1 MNPQQNKPV
10 EKKKLARLSGSGSK
24 SNEGKPAGPTDD
36 SGNSSTEE
44 ENKGTRGLTT
54 GPTTSILRQALQ
66 GLPIKTEEP
75 KGDDE
80 KVTSTSDSFNTQGKG
95 VVPSPT
101 RKNIPAAFALPLN
114 PTEQIDLASGNQST
128 IENPSELAELP
139 SPRNTGARPRVSPKR
154 KPGSCA
160 NQEIV
165 SPSKIL
171 RRDLNQ
177 EISPSSNE
185 FCSTAS
191 IELGNTSSETAST
204 MATVISSMGRLWN
217 GLLELPDPLVKID
230 DDLLNG
236 YDEAQN
242 DLISMSE
249 IISVNYNKE
258 YDFSIPSSS
267 DVKETIIWSPSIYY
281 VGDGGTT
288 FTLDELES

>member
-80 KVTSTSDSFNTQGKG
+80 KNTQGKG